1 MSQTKLSNS
10 TPNTITNTS
19 IDRAISGSKTFISP
33 VFVSNG
39 LTNPATSVWANI
51 SGTQNEIAHEGNI
64 IKILCKAISNT
75 PDEDVYKLLFELEL
89 QKVEP
94 EAKNEYQTL
103 LKLLNYD
110 YKVALVELIKTERDK
125 ALMKLLLK
133 SDKDKK

>member
-10 TPNTITNTS
+10 TPNTI
-19 IDRAISGSKTFISP
+19 
-33 VFVSNG
+33 
-39 LTNPATSVWANI
+39 
-51 SGTQNEIAHEGNI
+51 
-64 IKILCKAISNT
+64 IKILCKAVSNT
-75 PDEDVYKLLFELEL
+75 PDEDIYKLLFKLEL

>member
-10 TPNTITNTS
+10 TLNT
-19 IDRAISGSKTFISP
+19 
-33 VFVSNG
+33 
-39 LTNPATSVWANI
+39 
-51 SGTQNEIAHEGNI
+51 I
-64 IKILCKAISNT
+64 IKILCKAVSNA
-75 PDEDVYKLLFELEL
+75 PDKDIYKLLFELEL

>member
-1 MSQTKLSNS
+1 MSQTKPNNS
-10 TPNTITNTS
+10 IPNTAISTS
-19 IDRAISGSKTFISP
+19 ISQAISGSKTFTNSI
-33 VFVSNG
+33 FVSNSS
-39 LTNPATSVWANI
+39 TNPATLTWTNTT
-51 SGTQNEIAHEGNI
+51 GTQNEIAHEGNI
-64 IKILCKAISNT
+64 IKILCKAVSNA
-75 PDEDVYKLLFELEL
+75 PDEAMYKLLFELEL
-89 QKVEP
+89 RKVEP

>member
-10 TPNTITNTS
+10 TLNT
-19 IDRAISGSKTFISP
+19 
-33 VFVSNG
+33 
-39 LTNPATSVWANI
+39 
-51 SGTQNEIAHEGNI
+51 I
-64 IKILCKAISNT
+64 IKILCKAVSNT
-75 PDEDVYKLLFELEL
+75 PDEDIYKLLFELKL

>member
-10 TPNTITNTS
+10 TPNTI
-19 IDRAISGSKTFISP
+19 
-33 VFVSNG
+33 
-39 LTNPATSVWANI
+39 
-51 SGTQNEIAHEGNI
+51 
-64 IKILCKAISNT
+64 IKILCKAVSNV
-75 PDEDVYKLLFELEL
+75 PDEDIYKLLFELEL